1 MPEMGTQVPG
11 LAWKGI
17 AGTPDTKGPFHSSV
31 TIGTASALVPLNS
44 KRERNSV
51 SGFLFPFN
59 PPIWSL
65 SRRTTVVPPPQSSAS
80 PAEGGQQ
87 LGRAVVFSAEMA
99 SWPVAWDTAEVDM
112 GKGRCGAGAAGA
124 TRRS

>member
-17 AGTPDTKGPFHSSV
+17 TGIPDTKGPFHSSV

-44 KRERNSV
+44 KRERNSI

-59 PPIWSL
+59 PPNLESE
-65 SRRTTVVPPPQSSAS
+65 QES
-80 PAEGGQQ
+80 PSGPSTPE
-87 LGRAVVFSAEMA
+87 L
-99 SWPVAWDTAEVDM
+99 
-112 GKGRCGAGAAGA
+112 C
-124 TRRS
+124 